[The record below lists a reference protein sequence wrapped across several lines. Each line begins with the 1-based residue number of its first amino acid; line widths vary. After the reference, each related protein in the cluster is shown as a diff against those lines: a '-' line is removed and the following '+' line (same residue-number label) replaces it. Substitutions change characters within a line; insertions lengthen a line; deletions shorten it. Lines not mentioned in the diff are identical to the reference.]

1 MNGVD
6 RIVEAAE
13 LAVAAE
19 CDAQIA
25 ATRAR
30 LAAAG
35 NADCIECGE
44 PIGEARLAALPSA
57 IRCIGCQSG
66 FERRGI
72 K

>member
-19 CDAQIA
+19 CDAQVA
-25 ATRAR
+25 AIRAR
-30 LAAAG
+30 LAATG
-35 NADCIECGE
+35 VRDCIGCGE
-44 PIGEARLAALPSA
+44 PIEEARLAALPSA

-66 FERRGI
+66 IERRGS